1 MAGKT
6 HAKTRITTKSA
17 RPAKKAEPA
26 SRAAR
31 ARTKK
36 QVAAPLLAT
45 APKKVGKPSV
55 KSADAVKPAAPYQP
69 KTGGASSTV
78 ARQAERAAASP
89 AFDPLALARPWMRL
103 GVRMAMSNLALQ
115 LRMISAIMDFP
126 STATAMRQG
135 SAAYKAG
142 LAMLEG
148 AGPAK
153 R

>member
-1 MAGKT
+1 MAGKN

-17 RPAKKAEPA
+17 RPGKKAEPA
-26 SRAAR
+26 ARSRA
-31 ARTKK
+31 KK
-36 QVAAPLLAT
+36 QAAAPLLAT
-45 APKKVGKPSV
+45 APKKVGKTSA

-78 ARQAERAAASP
+78 ARQAARAAASP

-115 LRMISAIMDFP
+115 ARMISAIMDFP
-126 STATAMRQG
+126 PTAAAMRQG

-142 LAMLEG
+142 LAMLES
-148 AGPAK
+148 AGPGK